1 MDERYPGYDVLAKR
15 NSPSWNEATRRAI
28 DRRLATP
35 REPRYFTAEEFA
47 TLTAIAERI
56 TPQPP
61 DGGPIPVA
69 ALIDAKLLEGREE
82 GYRATELPRDGEA
95 WRRGLA
101 ALEAEARSRHGV
113 AFRELQPAA
122 RDSLLTAMSSGDLKH
137 EAWQGM
143 PSSTFFKQRLLTDI
157 VSAYWSHP
165 TAWSEMG
172 WGGPAS
178 PRGYVRMGYDAR
190 DPWEAV
196 EARAGQ
202 QEEARR
208 RNRHVR

>member
-28 DRRLATP
+28 DQRLAVP
-35 REPRYFTAEEFA
+35 RQPRYLTAEEFA
-47 TLTAIAERI
+47 TLSAIADRI
-56 TPQPP
+56 TPQPTHRA
-61 DGGPIPVA
+61 PIPVA
-69 ALIDAKLLEGREE
+69 ALIDAKLISGREE
-82 GYRATELPRDGEA
+82 GYRAPDLPREGEA

-101 ALEAEARSRHGV
+101 ALDAEARTRHGV
-113 AFRELQPAA
+113 AFRELPPAA
-122 RDSLLTAMSSGDLKH
+122 QDELLKAMSSGDLKH

-143 PSSTFFKQRLLTDI
+143 SSTTFFKQRLLTDI
-157 VSAYWSHP
+157 VGAYWSHP
-165 TAWSEMG
+165 TAWNEMG

-196 EARAGQ
+196 EARTVQ

-208 RNRHVR
+208 RNRHVG